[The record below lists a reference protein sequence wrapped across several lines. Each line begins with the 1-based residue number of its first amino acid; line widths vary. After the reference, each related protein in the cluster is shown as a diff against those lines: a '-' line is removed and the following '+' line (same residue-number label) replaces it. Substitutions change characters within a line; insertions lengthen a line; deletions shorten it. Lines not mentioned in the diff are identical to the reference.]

1 MGRLS
6 AGYAKALMFF
16 CALFL
21 LLSVS
26 LTIAISA
33 GRNAQQ
39 VVDQTKVQT
48 GYENITSEELKAKL
62 DKREVFI
69 LIDIRSS
76 SLYDAGHIWGA
87 VSIPL
92 YELST
97 RLNGLER
104 NKEIIVYCQ
113 IGVTSISACELLVSS
128 GFSNV
133 KNLFGGISEW
143 KYGIV
148 VRDSMIII

>member
-1 MGRLS
+1 MRNVKG
-6 AGYAKALMFF
+6 LMWL

-21 LLSVS
+21 VLLVS
-26 LTIAISA
+26 LTIAI
-33 GRNAQQ
+33 NASRKARQ
-39 VVDQTKVQT
+39 VVEQPDAQT
-48 GYENITSEELKAKL
+48 GYENITPEELKAKL
-62 DKREVFI
+62 DKSKIFV
-69 LIDIRSS
+69 LIDIRSG
-76 SLYDAGHIWGA
+76 SLYDAGHILGA

-92 YELST
+92 NELST
-97 RLNGLER
+97 RLNELDR

-133 KNLFGGISEW
+133 KNLAGGISEW

-148 VRDSMIII
+148 VRGSMIII

>member
-1 MGRLS
+1 MRN
-6 AGYAKALMFF
+6 AKGLMWL
-16 CALFL
+16 CTLFL
-21 LLSVS
+21 VFSVS

-33 GRNAQQ
+33 SRSVQH
-39 VVDQTKVQT
+39 VVEQSEVRT
-48 GYENITSEELKAKL
+48 GYENITSEELKVKL
-62 DKREVFI
+62 DKEEIFI

-76 SLYDAGHIWGA
+76 LLYDAGHIWGA

-97 RLNGLER
+97 RLNELER
-104 NKEIIVYCQ
+104 NKEIVVYCQ

>member
-21 LLSVS
+21 VLSVS
-26 LTIAISA
+26 LTIALSA

-39 VVDQTKVQT
+39 VVKQPEVQT
-48 GYENITSEELKAKL
+48 GYENITPVELKVKL
-62 DKREVFI
+62 DKRDVFI

-76 SLYDAGHIWGA
+76 LLYDAGHIWGA

-97 RLNGLER
+97 RLNELER
-104 NKEIIVYCQ
+104 NKEIVVYCQ

-133 KNLFGGISEW
+133 KNLVGGISEW

-148 VRDSMIII
+148 VRGSMIII